1 MRLNSEYNGDQFK
14 PFQNHAKTLLV
25 SSDGPASRF
34 AAPAGGAH
42 FFMRDRFNKH
52 RRGAPCRIVVRCARE
67 MAATSSCPRYCGA
80 APHTPRASAKSSTV
94 IDGIRPRKSGS
105 HQTHRWSKRDSNRR
119 SLSRIWAAPERL
131 RSVRFSCRSKRI
143 FWSPSTAGRTSARTV
158 AQTSIDDCGPNKAV
172 RRRLGGG

>member
-105 HQTHRWSKRDSNRR
+105 HQTHRWREPDSKSW
-119 SLSRIWAAPERL
+119 SLSRMTDIILWRRIDLPGHEVGRLQRRADRREPPAAL
-131 RSVRFSCRSKRI
+131 
-143 FWSPSTAGRTSARTV
+143 AG
-158 AQTSIDDCGPNKAV
+158 PP
-172 RRRLGGG
+172 